1 METKLSRRQFLKT
14 CAITAAAIGVTV
26 CGGGALAASYR
37 PEIELPSASY
47 GDAMNKQRVLVTYAS
62 KAGSTAEIAI
72 RIGEVLAKRGLAVD
86 VRPVDN
92 AGDLTGYDS
101 VILGS
106 AIRTGQLLPEA
117 MGFVEKNQA
126 ALRAKA
132 FSAFIVCL
140 TLEKD
145 TAETRK
151 TVSTYLDPLREL
163 VKPASEG
170 MFAGVMN
177 LSKLGWFERLM
188 MAVMKSPVGDFRRWD
203 QINAWAESAPVSLN

>member
-1 METKLSRRQFLKT
+1 
-14 CAITAAAIGVTV
+14 
-26 CGGGALAASYR
+26 
-37 PEIELPSASY
+37 
-47 GDAMNKQRVLVTYAS
+47 MNKQRVLVTYAS

-72 RIGEVLAKRGLAVD
+72 QIGEVLAKRGLAVD

-126 ALRAKA
+126 ALRAKV

-145 TAETRK
+145 IAETRK